1 MNEAWNKLYKD
12 RKKKEVK
19 YTQPL
24 QMRFSE
30 EQWNEIGDLVS
41 ELGFKSKA
49 DFVRKSVDSYIKY
62 LKNN

>member
-1 MNEAWNKLYKD
+1 MNEAWNKLYKN

-24 QMRFSE
+24 QMRFSK